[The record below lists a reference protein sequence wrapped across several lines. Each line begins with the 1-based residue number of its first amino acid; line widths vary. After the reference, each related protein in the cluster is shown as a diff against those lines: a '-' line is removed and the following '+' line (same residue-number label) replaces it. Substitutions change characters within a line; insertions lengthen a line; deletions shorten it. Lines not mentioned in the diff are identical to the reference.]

1 MVKVSQKKVAIAMSG
16 GVDSAVAAALLVK
29 QGYQCTGFHLHF
41 WAEFPKDK
49 GFENKCC
56 STESL
61 QAARKTA
68 YLLKI
73 PFYHLDF
80 SKIFKKQVVDNFLKS
95 YQEGL
100 TPNPCVICN
109 QEIKFG
115 ELLKYVRKL
124 SFDFLATGHYAQ
136 AKEDLKGFH
145 LLASKDKLKDQSY
158 FLYRLK
164 QNKLPFLL
172 FPVGGY
178 QKKEVF
184 KMAKEWKLPSAHR
197 PESQEICFLAENDY
211 RPFLKRQLK
220 QQIIPGQVVN
230 LKGQI
235 IGEHQGLPL
244 YTIGQRHGFS
254 LSSKIQTPLL
264 PPYYVIGKDIDQNRL
279 IVGFGRETEKKEFRV
294 KDLNWL
300 APDHQKKLTSLS
312 LRVRLRHQG
321 ELLKCQVKK
330 DKVILKEAE
339 RGVACGQ
346 SAVFYVKEEVLGGGF
361 IAD

>member
-1 MVKVSQKKVAIAMSG
+1 MKTKHEKVAVAMSG
-16 GVDSAVAAALLVK
+16 GVDSAVAAALLVN

-41 WAEFPKDK
+41 WSEFSKDK
-49 GFENKCC
+49 GFKNKCC

-80 SKIFKKQVVDNFLKS
+80 SKIFKKQVVDSFLKS
-95 YQEGL
+95 YQQGL
-100 TPNPCVICN
+100 TPNPCVVCN

-115 ELLKYVRKL
+115 ELLRHVRKL
-124 SFDFLATGHYAQ
+124 GFDFLATGHYVRVKKDQ
-136 AKEDLKGFH
+136 KGFH
-145 LLASKDKLKDQSY
+145 LLTSKDKLKDQSY

-164 QNKLPFLL
+164 QNQLPFLL
-172 FPVGGY
+172 FPAGDY

-184 KMAKEWKLPSAHR
+184 KMAKEWQLPSAHR

-220 QQIIPGQVVN
+220 GKITPGKVVNIKGQV
-230 LKGQI
+230 
-235 IGEHQGLPL
+235 IGNHQGLPL
-244 YTIGQRHGFS
+244 YTVGQRHGFS

-264 PPYYVIGKDIDQNRL
+264 PPYYVIDKDMKKNLL
-279 IVGFGRETEKKEFRV
+279 IVGFGRETEKKEFRI
-294 KDLNWL
+294 KGPNWL
-300 APDHQKKLTSLS
+300 NSDYQQKLNDSS
-312 LRVRLRHQG
+312 LRVRIRHQG
-321 ELLKCQVKK
+321 DFLKCQLEENR
-330 DKVILKEAE
+330 VILKEAE
-339 RGVACGQ
+339 RGVASGQ
-346 SAVFYVKEEVLGGGF
+346 SAVFYLKEEVLGGGF